1 MNNFTYYTPTKV
13 FFGKGVEEQVGPTL
27 RDAGFKKVLIHFG
40 GGSVR
45 KSGLMD
51 KVEKSLQATGIEFV
65 SLGNVAPNPK
75 ISLVREG
82 IDLAKREDVDMIV
95 AVGGGSVIDSAKA
108 IGLGLSHGKDPWT
121 MIEEKQQPTKSFPLT
136 AVLTISAA
144 GSEMSHSDVI
154 TNSDKQLKRSV
165 NSDLLRPLFA
175 FENPEYTSTVSP
187 YQTACGIVDT
197 MMHTLERYLTP
208 DTDTEL
214 IDRLSEAILVSVKN
228 AGRQAIKN
236 PEDYEARATL
246 MWASSLSHNGLTG
259 CGKKATFPAHK
270 IEHDISGLHD
280 EVSHGAGLAVV
291 FPAWARYIYTYDV
304 RKFAQLAN
312 RVWKVDMDHD
322 HPERTALEGIETM
335 TRYFAEIGM
344 PTTMQELGIDPSE
357 FETLAEMTTDGGA
370 NPLPSYVPLGKKEII
385 EIYRLAEK

>member
-1 MNNFTYYTPTKV
+1 
-13 FFGKGVEEQVGPTL
+13 
-27 RDAGFKKVLIHFG
+27 
-40 GGSVR
+40 
-45 KSGLMD
+45 
-51 KVEKSLQATGIEFV
+51 
-65 SLGNVAPNPK
+65 
-75 ISLVREG
+75 
-82 IDLAKREDVDMIV
+82 
-95 AVGGGSVIDSAKA
+95 
-108 IGLGLSHGKDPWT
+108 
-121 MIEEKQQPTKSFPLT
+121 
-136 AVLTISAA
+136 
-144 GSEMSHSDVI
+144 
-154 TNSDKQLKRSV
+154 
-165 NSDLLRPLFA
+165 
-175 FENPEYTSTVSP
+175 
-187 YQTACGIVDT
+187 

-322 HPERTALEGIETM
+322 HPERTALEGIESM

-370 NPLPSYVPLGKKEII
+370 HPLPSYVPLGKKEII